1 MRTAILLVFYF
12 FTILT
17 ASASSERKLT
27 AVKIDLIEALSTKD
41 TTSSLRFQK
50 EFDQTIKVGNDALK
64 KKAAACGYSLETS
77 TAFFEATD
85 PLQAK
90 ESGEKSTKSG
100 AWIIVGPRRSNHYL
114 LMAKGSGVT
123 PTVSLMAS
131 ASEIAQLGPRH
142 TSLSP
147 QNGQMAKAAAK
158 IAKIKTKKKA
168 KYFSVVSE
176 DCLSCVDFADSFNKA
191 AAGLGLQSVGEF
203 KVNGETPDLKY
214 VIETGPGLRPD
225 FVLVPN
231 FSKVSAQVISAL
243 SPKLN
248 NILFVG
254 SDGWGDSN
262 FGFLQDDAGALSAKG
277 ITVRGFPPVDQ
288 ALSQFSLGRVIQKA
302 QVEKPTGGPGV
313 AILKALDGI
322 TEILCESKPKTKD
335 QFAIAFE
342 KKATKKLSAPFGVSL
357 YKLERSNISYDSQVG
372 IN

>member
-1 MRTAILLVFYF
+1 MTKTHIGILLP
-12 FTILT
+12 FTVAIAFA
-17 ASASSERKLT
+17 ASEKT
-27 AVKIDLIEALSTKD
+27 IPVKIDLVEALSPKD

-50 EFDQTIKVGNDALK
+50 EFDQTIKTGTDALK
-64 KKAAACGYSLETS
+64 RKAAGCGYFLETTTS
-77 TAFFEATD
+77 FFDAND

-90 ESGEKSTKSG
+90 ESGEKSNKSG
-100 AWIIVGPRRSNHYL
+100 TWIIVGPRRSNHYL
-114 LMAKGSGVT
+114 LLAKGSGFT

-131 ASEIAQLGPRH
+131 ASEIAELGPRH

-147 QNGQMAKAAAK
+147 QNMQMAKVAARVAK
-158 IAKIKTKKKA
+158 RETKKKA
-168 KYFSVVSE
+168 KYISVVSE
-176 DCLSCVDFADSFNKA
+176 DCLSCVDFNNSFNKA
-191 AAGLGLQSVGEF
+191 AAALGLQAVGEF
-203 KVNGETPDLKY
+203 KIKGETPDLKT
-214 VIETGPGLRPD
+214 ISEPAPGLNPD

-248 NILFVG
+248 KTLFVG

-288 ALSQFSLGRVIQKA
+288 ALSQFSLGRAIQKS
-302 QVEKPTGGPGV
+302 QMEKPTGGPGV

-342 KKATKKLSAPFGVSL
+342 KKSAKKLSAPFGVSL
-357 YKLERSNISYDSQVG
+357 YRLERSNISYDSKVG